1 MDEGGYGRFAAL
13 SRQELERYC
22 YLDDKDRALIAARRR
37 DYNRL
42 GFAVQVVT
50 VRNLG
55 MFLAD
60 PVDVP
65 AELVQYLAEQLGID
79 DPSCVKQYTE
89 RRMTRFEHQTE
100 IQQEYGIS
108 PFAEVKA
115 DLVAWIADQAW
126 TTGDGPKTIFAGAVE
141 WLRERP
147 ALLPGITTL
156 DALVAEGRA
165 AADKRLWEQVA
176 GRVGPGT
183 ASALMRWLDIPED
196 ANPRISDLERLR
208 KGAFRASWK
217 GVVKALRRLE
227 DVQAVGI
234 GAVDLSMVPPRRLTG
249 LATYGLA
256 GKASALRRLEPRS
269 QRVAVLAATAKAMLA
284 RAVDD
289 VLEVF
294 DLLMTTQLLG
304 SGLRRDIGRRGRA
317 GGDENLG

>member
-1 MDEGGYGRFAAL
+1 MLLGDGTTTGWG
-13 SRQELERYC
+13 SRSRWSPFGTW
-22 YLDDKDRALIAARRR
+22 A
-37 DYNRL
+37 
-42 GFAVQVVT
+42 
-50 VRNLG
+50 

-115 DLVAWIADQAW
+115 
-126 TTGDGPKTIFAGAVE
+126 
-141 WLRERP
+141 
-147 ALLPGITTL
+147 
-156 DALVAEGRA
+156 
-165 AADKRLWEQVA
+165 
-176 GRVGPGT
+176 
-183 ASALMRWLDIPED
+183 
-196 ANPRISDLERLR
+196 
-208 KGAFRASWK
+208 AFRASWK

-294 DLLMTTQLLG
+294 DLLMTTHLLG
-304 SGLRRDIGRRGRA
+304 RAERQSRDEKLARYP
-317 GGDENLG
+317 